1 MIILSGSSL
10 CKYIER
16 ITYQKSTMRV
26 WAERQRSRHGPSG
39 CTHGSM
45 HAVAVADVAGQ
56 RNIHLSPVLYV
67 TAFNMAKSRR
77 ATDPS
82 HHHVGPLNLQSHM
95 SGYKGTTSS
104 GGGFRRDNTRRHY
117 CSRRAVLLLT
127 TRRGGHELH
136 WDRMQVPIVFRQQQ
150 PANGREGPRRPT
162 TMRMQPAVE
171 LATNCR
177 RGRKVRQVWQ
187 GL

>member
-1 MIILSGSSL
+1 
-10 CKYIER
+10 
-16 ITYQKSTMRV
+16 MRV

-104 GGGFRRDNTRRHY
+104 GGVEASVETILGAIIAAAEPYYCLPRDVVGTNYTGTACRCLS
-117 CSRRAVLLLT
+117 CSDSSNQQT
-127 TRRGGHELH
+127 GGKGHG
-136 WDRMQVPIVFRQQQ
+136 DRQ
-150 PANGREGPRRPT
+150 PCVCSQRWSWQRTVEGGGK
-162 TMRMQPAVE
+162 
-171 LATNCR
+171 L
-177 RGRKVRQVWQ
+177 GKYGKVCS
-187 GL
+187 